1 MSKEKP
7 GGPPPAASD
16 QEESVRLTCHLHFG
30 RTLYREGTIMPLSRI
45 PENLR
50 GFVTADLNEPQAV
63 APHSVDVEDDRR
75 KRNTP
80 AEDA

>member
-1 MSKEKP
+1 M
-7 GGPPPAASD
+7 
-16 QEESVRLTCHLHFG
+16 RLTCHLHFN

-45 PENLR
+45 PGNLR
-50 GFVTADLNEPQAV
+50 SFVTADLSEPQAV
-63 APHSVDVEDDRR
+63 VPHSVDVEDDRR

>member
-1 MSKEKP
+1 
-7 GGPPPAASD
+7 
-16 QEESVRLTCHLHFG
+16 
-30 RTLYREGTIMPLSRI
+30 MPLSRI

-50 GFVTADLNEPQAV
+50 GFVTADLSEPQAV